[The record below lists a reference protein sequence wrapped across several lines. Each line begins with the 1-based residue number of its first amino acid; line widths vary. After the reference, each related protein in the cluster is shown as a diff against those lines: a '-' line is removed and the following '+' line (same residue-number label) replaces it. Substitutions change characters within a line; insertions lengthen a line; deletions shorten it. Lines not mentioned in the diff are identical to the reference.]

1 MLGYVGERLG
11 NENEKERERVR
22 SREREFEVHLRSLA
36 DKVEKVGVNKE
47 EKAHIQ
53 NIN

>member
-1 MLGYVGERLG
+1 MKTKKR
-11 NENEKERERVR
+11 ERERVR
-22 SREREFEVHLRSLA
+22 SREREFVVHLRSLA

-53 NIN
+53 NSN